1 METLR
6 GIVNNVRFSTEVSG
20 SASTSHAAVFK
31 IGKRPVELKLSENI
45 ILENGDEV
53 LLAGKVKKGL
63 FKALAYNNLTSNVSG
78 KGDVTPCMLMGV
90 LFTVAGLATIT
101 SGIGLIFTPAG
112 IYMIWYSQQLL
123 KAYKIVTSELKLELR
138 K

>member
-1 METLR
+1 
-6 GIVNNVRFSTEVSG
+6 
-20 SASTSHAAVFK
+20 
-31 IGKRPVELKLSENI
+31 
-45 ILENGDEV
+45 
-53 LLAGKVKKGL
+53 
-63 FKALAYNNLTSNVSG
+63 
-78 KGDVTPCMLMGV
+78 MLMGV